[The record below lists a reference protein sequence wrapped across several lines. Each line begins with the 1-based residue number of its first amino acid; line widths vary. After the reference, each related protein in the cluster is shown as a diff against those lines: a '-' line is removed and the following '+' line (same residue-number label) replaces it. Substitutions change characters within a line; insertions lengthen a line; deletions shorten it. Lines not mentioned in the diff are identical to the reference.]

1 MAGTGIFTYCI
12 TIKKIYNME
21 NFTYKELV
29 DISESFFKLLCLD
42 LKQNDMFSGIWKS
55 NDLKKYNLLIPIGLT
70 FDEIK
75 YKYELAVGILS
86 NLDVE
91 SISLRLIKGDGVHYI
106 AVKTWVEDFDNCFC
120 VCGKN

>member
-1 MAGTGIFTYCI
+1 
-12 TIKKIYNME
+12 ME
-21 NFTYKELV
+21 NFSYKELV

-55 NDLKKYNLLIPIGLT
+55 NDLKKYDLLIPVELT

-75 YKYELAVGILS
+75 YRYELAAGILS

-91 SISLRLIKGDGVHYI
+91 SLSLKLIKGNGVHYI
-106 AVKTWVEDFDNCFC
+106 AVKTWIEDFENCSLC
-120 VCGKN
+120 REKN

>member
-1 MAGTGIFTYCI
+1 
-12 TIKKIYNME
+12 
-21 NFTYKELV
+21 
-29 DISESFFKLLCLD
+29 
-42 LKQNDMFSGIWKS
+42 MFSGIWKS

-75 YKYELAVGILS
+75 YKYELAAGILS

>member
-1 MAGTGIFTYCI
+1 
-12 TIKKIYNME
+12 ME

-42 LKQNDMFSGIWKS
+42 LKQNDMFSGIYKS
-55 NDLKKYNLLIPIGLT
+55 NDLKKYDLLIPVELT

-75 YKYELAVGILS
+75 YKYELAARILS

-91 SISLRLIKGDGVHYI
+91 SLSLRLIKGNGVHYI
-106 AVKTWVEDFDNCFC
+106 AVKTWIEDFDNCFE
-120 VCGKN
+120 VCRGKN

>member
-1 MAGTGIFTYCI
+1 
-12 TIKKIYNME
+12 ME

-42 LKQNDMFSGIWKS
+42 LKENDMFSGIWKS
-55 NDLKKYNLLIPIGLT
+55 NDLKKYDLLIPVELT

-75 YKYELAVGILS
+75 YKYELAARILS

-106 AVKTWVEDFDNCFC
+106 AVKTWIEDFENCFS
-120 VCGKN
+120 VCREKN

>member
-1 MAGTGIFTYCI
+1 
-12 TIKKIYNME
+12 ME

-42 LKQNDMFSGIWKS
+42 LKENDLFSGIWKS
-55 NDLKKYNLLIPIGLT
+55 NDLKKYNLLIPVGLT

-75 YKYELAVGILS
+75 YKYELAAIILS
-86 NLDVE
+86 NIDVE

-106 AVKTWVEDFDNCFC
+106 AVKTWIEDFDNSFD
-120 VCGKN
+120 VCIGNR